1 MTILRKFAS
10 QHRQVIL
17 ANGLSGK
24 VTVIHADAELL
35 SALPKGDK
43 ADVLLSD
50 CVGPMVIG
58 GGMLRALTMVK

>member
-1 MTILRKFAS
+1 MDWDAKFAT

-24 VTVIHADAELL
+24 VTVIHADAEHL

-43 ADVLLSD
+43 ADVILSD
-50 CVGPMVIG
+50 CVGPMLIG
-58 GGMLRALTMVK
+58 GGMLRALAVAK